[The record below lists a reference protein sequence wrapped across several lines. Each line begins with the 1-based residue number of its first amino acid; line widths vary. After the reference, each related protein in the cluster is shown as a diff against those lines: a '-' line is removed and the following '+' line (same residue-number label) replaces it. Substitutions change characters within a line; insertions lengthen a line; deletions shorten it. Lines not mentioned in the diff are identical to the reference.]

1 MHHVFGGDIVADKL
15 KDLALWLLS
24 WAFTFFSTNVTDSV
38 NILKDGIPDSAWN
51 QATGLASSLN
61 VATSVILCMC
71 ATIEMAICFAKIDS
85 MRMETG
91 IKIAV
96 KFTLTKVFCEQAPA
110 LLGAIYSQ
118 TQSWVGLFGDV
129 AGTGTNLKN
138 LTDKVKEYSSGAF
151 GTFSGLGTSIGM
163 FLVVII
169 VLLAIVACGLL
180 IKVMAYARIFEVLA
194 YVVVSPLPMAFL
206 PLTGSLDI
214 GVNNI
219 TKRFFKSYIGACMQA
234 VVMLVCIKVY
244 DAVVCAALYST
255 YQTVAFDATATQRE
269 IITQFSDM
277 LWAMAL
283 CSVALVVAVSK
294 SGSWAKSMVD
304 GA

>member
-1 MHHVFGGDIVADKL
+1 MADKL
-15 KDLALWLLS
+15 KDLALTLLS
-24 WAFTFFSTNVTDSV
+24 WAFTFFSTNVADSV
-38 NILKDGIPDSAWN
+38 DILKDGIPDSAWS
-51 QATGLASSLN
+51 QATSLSSSLN

-129 AGTGTNLKN
+129 SSTGTNLFHLTERVTTYSKN
-138 LTDKVKEYSSGAF
+138 AF

-163 FLVVII
+163 FLVVVI

-180 IKVMAYARIFEVLA
+180 IKVMAYARTFEVLA

-214 GVNNI
+214 GINNI
-219 TKRFFKSYIGACMQA
+219 TKRFFKSYIGVCMQA

-244 DAVVCAALYST
+244 DAVVCASLYST
-255 YQTVAFDATATQRE
+255 YKTVSFDATATQGE
-269 IITQFSDM
+269 VIAQFSDM
-277 LWAMAL
+277 LWAVAL
-283 CSVALVVAVSK
+283 CSVALVVAISK
-294 SGSWAKSMVD
+294 SGNWAKSMVD